1 VPNPFFE
8 VLYNQTHIMEQTRL
22 QFLLEQY
29 AANNATEQEKKELWD
44 YIQSQGDSRLFEEAG
59 YSLLEKE
66 TGTLNLPD
74 AYSDILRNIVSID
87 RPGELVNVPGFKA
100 PGARV
105 FRLRSWR
112 WVAAAAVL
120 LVLAAG
126 AFWLIT
132 DQKYTGPVPV
142 VQHTTPIT
150 PGRAGAILTL
160 ANGSQVLLDTIR
172 NGAIALQGGAMAKVV
187 DGSLIYEAS
196 GDEVVYN
203 TTTTPKG
210 RQYQLTLPDG
220 SVVWLNAFSSV
231 RYPTVFVGKER
242 RVTVTGEAYFEV
254 AKDKSRPFFV
264 EVDGGE
270 TVKVLGTHFNLNAYR
285 DEPQITTTLLEG
297 VVNITATSRAEGEA
311 AFAPL
316 TLHPGQQAV
325 ASCVN
330 SGDNRIAGEIRVLD
344 DADTL
349 QVLAWKNGLFNFEGV
364 YLKTAMKQIAR
375 WYDVDV
381 VYSGNV
387 PDIKF
392 FGSISRSIS
401 LAGLIKGLQSTGIH
415 ISIGNGRQL
424 IVKP

>member
-1 VPNPFFE
+1 
-8 VLYNQTHIMEQTRL
+8 MEQTRL

-29 AANNATEQEKKELWD
+29 AENNATELEKQELWN
-44 YIQSQGDSRLFEEAG
+44 YIQSQDDSRLFEEAG
-59 YSLLEKE
+59 YSLLKKE
-66 TGTLNLPD
+66 TGTVNLPD
-74 AYSDILRNIVSID
+74 AYTDILRNIVSID
-87 RPGELVNVPGFKA
+87 RLGEANTVQA
-100 PGARV
+100 PAARI
-105 FRLRSWR
+105 FRLRNRR
-112 WVAAAAVL
+112 WMAAAAVL
-120 LVLAAG
+120 LLLAAA
-126 AFWLIT
+126 AFWWIT
-132 DQKYTGPVPV
+132 DQKYTGPAPV

-203 TTTTPKG
+203 TTSTPKG

-242 RVTVTGEAYFEV
+242 RVTVTGEVYFEV
-254 AKDKSRPFFV
+254 AKDKNRPFFV
-264 EVDGGE
+264 DIDGGE
-270 TVKVLGTHFNLNAYR
+270 TVKVLGTHFNINAYR
-285 DEPQITTTLLEG
+285 DEQQITTTLIEG
-297 VVNITATSRAEGEA
+297 VVNITTTPRAEGDA
-311 AFAPL
+311 AIAPV
-316 TLHPGQQAV
+316 TLRPGEQAV
-325 ASCVN
+325 VSSAF
-330 SGDNRIAGEIRVLD
+330 SGDNRVTGEVHVLND
-344 DADTL
+344 VDTL
-349 QVLAWKNGLFNFEGV
+349 QVMAWKNGLFNFEGV

-381 VYSGNV
+381 IYRGTV

-401 LAGLIKGLQSTGIH
+401 LAGLIKGLNSTGVH

-424 IVKP
+424 IVTP

>member
-1 VPNPFFE
+1 
-8 VLYNQTHIMEQTRL
+8 MEQTRL

-29 AANNATEQEKKELWD
+29 AENNATELEKQELWN
-44 YIQSQGDSRLFEEAG
+44 YIQSQDDSRLFEEAG
-59 YSLLEKE
+59 YSLLKKE
-66 TGTLNLPD
+66 TGTVNLPD
-74 AYSDILRNIVSID
+74 AYTDILRNIVSID
-87 RPGELVNVPGFKA
+87 RLGEANTVQA
-100 PGARV
+100 PAARI
-105 FRLRSWR
+105 FRLRNRR
-112 WVAAAAVL
+112 WMAAAAVL
-120 LVLAAG
+120 LLLAAA
-126 AFWLIT
+126 AFWWIT
-132 DQKYTGPVPV
+132 DQKYTGPAPV

-203 TTTTPKG
+203 TTSTPKG

-242 RVTVTGEAYFEV
+242 RVTVTGEVYFEV
-254 AKDKSRPFFV
+254 AKDKNRPFFV
-264 EVDGGE
+264 DIDGGE
-270 TVKVLGTHFNLNAYR
+270 TVKVLGTHFNINAYR
-285 DEPQITTTLLEG
+285 DEQQITTTLIEG
-297 VVNITATSRAEGEA
+297 VVNITTTSRAEGDA
-311 AFAPL
+311 AIAPV
-316 TLHPGQQAV
+316 TLRPGEQAV
-325 ASCVN
+325 VSSAF
-330 SGDNRIAGEIRVLD
+330 SGDNRVTGEVHVLND
-344 DADTL
+344 VDTL
-349 QVLAWKNGLFNFEGV
+349 QVMAWKNGLFNFEGV

-381 VYSGNV
+381 IYRGTV

-401 LAGLIKGLQSTGIH
+401 LAGLIKGLNSTGVH

-424 IVKP
+424 IVTP